1 MSHTAELI
9 AVGTEL
15 LLGNIANTDAQMLS
29 QGLSA
34 LGINVYYHTVVGDN
48 PQRLRA
54 AVELARTRADI
65 IITTGGLGPTCDD
78 LTKNVLAECFGKKLV
93 FHEPSARRI
102 EAYFQR
108 LHAGRPMTENNY
120 QQAMLPEGCTVLDN
134 DWGTAPGVAFEAGGV
149 RVIMLP
155 GPPRECKAMFTH
167 RVVPYLKSLADGVI
181 VSRTLKL
188 FGIGESSME
197 AQLRDEM
204 NAMTNPTL
212 APYAKEGECELR
224 ITARAE
230 DEQAAHALI
239 DPVEARLREKFG
251 PLIYGADVPSLEAAV
266 FRLLQEKGLTFGCA
280 ESRSVRGVRRVPG
293 GRGELRHQGE
303 AHRPGGGAG
312 PPGAVRRGQRARGPG
327 HGRGGPAGA
336 GLRHRGGLHRRGRPR
351 PRRAGQPGGA
361 GLPGPGR
368 PRWHLGAQNPAGHG
382 PGAGAPRGRLPRLR
396 PGKAVPE
403 RPGDE
408 VNRKQRVFCEMQ
420 NTRCFYFAR
429 TRQRESPRPVGAD
442 IIRPSAPATAGPWG
456 ATTRRAVRRGDLW
469 SPVW

>member
-54 AVELARTRADI
+54 AVELAKSRADI
-65 IITTGGLGPTCDD
+65 LITTGGLGPTCDD

-93 FHEPSARRI
+93 FHAPSARRI
-102 EAYFQR
+102 EAYFER

-134 DWGTAPGVAFEAGGV
+134 DWGTAPGVAFEADGV

-155 GPPRECKAMFTH
+155 GPPRECRAMFTH
-167 RVVPYLKSLADGVI
+167 RVIPYLKSLADGVI

-197 AQLRDEM
+197 AQLREEM
-204 NAMTNPTL
+204 EAMTNPTL

-224 ITARAE
+224 ITAKAA
-230 DEQAAHALI
+230 DEESARALI
-239 DPVEARLREKFG
+239 APVEERLR
-251 PLIYGADVPSLEAAV
+251 ADRQAHDR
-266 FRLLQEKGLTFGCA
+266 F
-280 ESRSVRGVRRVPG
+280 VRGIRRVPRR
-293 GRGELRHQGE
+293 RGELRHRGE

-312 PPGAVRRGQRARGPG
+312 AAGRVRGGERAGGPR
-327 HGRGGPAGA
+327 HGRGSPAGT
-336 GLRHRGGLHRRGRPR
+336 GVRSGGGLHRRGRAR
-351 PRRAGQPGGA
+351 SRRAGQPGGT

-368 PRWHLGAQNPAGHG
+368 AGRHLGAENPAGSG
-382 PGAGAPRGRLPRLR
+382 PGAGTPRVRLPRL
-396 PGKAVPE
+396 
-403 RPGDE
+403 
-408 VNRKQRVFCEMQ
+408 
-420 NTRCFYFAR
+420 
-429 TRQRESPRPVGAD
+429 
-442 IIRPSAPATAGPWG
+442 
-456 ATTRRAVRRGDLW
+456 
-469 SPVW
+469 

>member
-48 PQRLRA
+48 PDRLRA
-54 AVELARTRADI
+54 AVELAKTRADI

-78 LTKNVLAECFGKKLV
+78 LTKNVLAQCFGRQLV

-108 LHAGRPMTENNY
+108 LHPNRPMTDNNY

-134 DWGTAPGVAFEAGGV
+134 DWGTAPGVTFEADGV

-155 GPPRECKAMFTH
+155 GPPRECKAMFTY
-167 RVVPYLKSLADGVI
+167 RVVPYLKDLADGVI

-197 AQLRDEM
+197 AQLRERM

-224 ITARAE
+224 ITAKAA
-230 DEQAAHALI
+230 DEESAHALI
-239 DPVEARLREKFG
+239 DPVEARLRAKFG
-251 PLIYGADVPSLEAAV
+251 PLIYGADVPSIEAAV

-280 ESRSVRGVRRVPG
+280 ESCTGGLIAKRMTDLSGVSAVFRGGVVSYATQVKHTVLGVEQALLEQYGAVSEPVARAMAEGARKVLG
-293 GRGELRHQGE
+293 CDLAISTTGV
-303 AHRPGGGAG
+303 AG
-312 PPGAVRRGQRARGPG
+312 PDPDERGNPVGLVFIGLATPDGTWVR
-327 HGRGGPAGA
+327 
-336 GLRHRGGLHRRGRPR
+336 
-351 PRRAGQPGGA
+351 
-361 GLPGPGR
+361 
-368 PRWHLGAQNPAGHG
+368 
-382 PGAGAPRGRLPRLR
+382 
-396 PGKAVPE
+396 K
-403 RPGDE
+403 
-408 VNRKQRVFCEMQ
+408 VNLSMG
-420 NTRCFYFAR
+420 
-429 TRQRESPRPVGAD
+429 RQR
-442 IIRPSAPATAGPWG
+442 IRHIAAIHGVDLA
-456 ATTRRAVRRGDLW
+456 RRYLSGLELK
-469 SPVW
+469 